1 MSILRV
7 SLNRWWSNY
16 IMEYQATVKK
26 NEMALPQ
33 GRVPRHQLLNDET
46 TDRLVYTVGTFCIK
60 QGVEMKINICIFL
73 EMHKGTKWLPRWRW
87 EPGKV
92 FELENHVPPRAV
104 GTRQT
109 GDRCVET
116 LPSESSYIFWIL
128 NHVNMNPFQN
138 IALKKKK
145 N

>member
-1 MSILRV
+1 M
-7 SLNRWWSNY
+7 
-16 IMEYQATVKK
+16 KK

-92 FELENHVPPRAV
+92 FELENHVPPGV
-104 GTRQT
+104 WEPGRQ
-109 GDRCVET
+109 GIDVWRPFPLN
-116 LPSESSYIFWIL
+116 LPIF
-128 NHVNMNPFQN
+128 FEF
-138 IALKKKK
+138 
-145 N
+145 